1 MSGMRCNGTKLG
13 NSSLKFKLESV
24 EKQNSLLDSGC
35 LFWYRLVFRSTDLST
50 EIVCFKALHLN
61 NVISCNPGSL
71 LSPYNMPRSSEE
83 MSRVRNIKSQFADRQ
98 TRAERSKMTCLWSR
112 QRLLAVPALA
122 RPPPSMFVS
131 ASLAELSSCSI
142 TELDGTQVSFLL
154 SPSIAL
160 PNCVISTLEL
170 AGKRKPVN
178 SFMWQQFCRRRL
190 LYQAS

>member
-131 ASLAELSSCSI
+131 ASLAYFSSPESSTFMYLPFTILSIHHIPCFSEVVCSHTI
-142 TELDGTQVSFLL
+142 SQDHLIQVNIKQL
-154 SPSIAL
+154 I
-160 PNCVISTLEL
+160 
-170 AGKRKPVN
+170 
-178 SFMWQQFCRRRL
+178 
-190 LYQAS
+190 